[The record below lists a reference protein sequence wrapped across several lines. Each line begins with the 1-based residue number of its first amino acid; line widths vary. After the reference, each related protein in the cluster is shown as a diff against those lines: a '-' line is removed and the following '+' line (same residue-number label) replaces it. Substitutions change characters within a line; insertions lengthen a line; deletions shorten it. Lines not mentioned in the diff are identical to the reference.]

1 MASAVE
7 GTPTSGGKTRV
18 GGTRPDNPP
27 KNTPDNP
34 PNNARRRTPSH
45 YGLPGRL
52 ATGGHGQ
59 PRQLAGTVAL
69 VTGASSGIGEATA
82 LALAAAGVLLIITGR
97 DEERLTAVSA
107 RTDATALPADLTEAG
122 AVDELTSSALQ
133 VHGRI
138 DLLICNA
145 GVGWAGPISEIPA
158 ATAAEL
164 TSVNLLAP
172 VQFARLLLPGMI
184 ARRAGHLVF
193 VSSIAGATGVRNE
206 AVYAATKAGLNSLA
220 ESLRYELAGSGVGVS
235 VILPGAVDTQF
246 FSRRGMPYAQRRGW
260 PAPIASD
267 HVARAVISA
276 VTQHR
281 AEVYVPGWLRFPAW
295 LHGAAPRT
303 YRLLA
308 SRLT

>member
-1 MASAVE
+1 
-7 GTPTSGGKTRV
+7 
-18 GGTRPDNPP
+18 
-27 KNTPDNP
+27 
-34 PNNARRRTPSH
+34 
-45 YGLPGRL
+45 
-52 ATGGHGQ
+52 
-59 PRQLAGTVAL
+59 

-82 LALAAAGVLLIITGR
+82 LALAGAGALLIITGR
-97 DEERLTAVSA
+97 DEDRLRAIAA
-107 RTDATALPADLTEAG
+107 RTDATALPADLAEPG
-122 AVDELTSSALQ
+122 SIEELTSSALH

-138 DLLICNA
+138 DLLISNA
-145 GVGWAGPISEIPA
+145 GVGWAGPISEMPA

-172 VQFARLLLPGMI
+172 VQLARLLLPGMT

-235 VILPGAVDTQF
+235 VVLPGAVDTPF
-246 FSRRGMPYAQRRGW
+246 FSRRGTPYARRRGW
-260 PAPIASD
+260 PAPIATD
-267 HVARAVISA
+267 QVARAVVSA
-276 VTQHR
+276 VTRHR

-308 SRLT
+308 SRLS